1 MTLVSGGLG
10 GDAGARGVVLRQA
23 SDPLIPVVRGRL
35 VTGYMT
41 LVWRRRVSRFDLSW
55 GLVPSDVT
63 GLDFSS
69 WLEPETEDVFSWD
82 PGSLLKA
89 GEVIGLEPG
98 SLMGPEAGEVFGL
111 DPASWLEQE
120 GTAGKVSIAGGE
132 GCCVPGSRMMEFK
145 DTGAS
150 ILIPSSEVSDSQVS
164 SPRC

>member
-69 WLEPETEDVFSWD
+69 WLEPETEDVFSW
-82 PGSLLKA
+82 
-89 GEVIGLEPG
+89 
-98 SLMGPEAGEVFGL
+98 
-111 DPASWLEQE
+111 
-120 GTAGKVSIAGGE
+120 
-132 GCCVPGSRMMEFK
+132 VPG
-145 DTGAS
+145 
-150 ILIPSSEVSDSQVS
+150 
-164 SPRC
+164 